1 MRLIDHATESYK
13 LAWPVV
19 VTRTGVLTMELIDI
33 VMVGQ
38 YATSELAYLS
48 IGIMPYM
55 PVFLVLLGL
64 VTGTV
69 VVTATAYGSG
79 RLADCGTAWRRSLPY
94 ALGLGIVG
102 AVFSQLGE
110 PVLLV
115 AGQSDELAHHGGR
128 IMAIIGMGLPAYILT
143 ITSTFF
149 LEGIKRPKP
158 VAVIIILSNVLNIA
172 LNWALVYGNLG
183 MPALGA
189 EGSAITTVI
198 IRWTGCF
205 IILGYILNM
214 KDHHVFGVRIRP
226 QDGWRAW
233 SEQRRFGYSASISI
247 GVESVSFATVGM
259 FAGWLGKSTLAA
271 YSITHNLIALV
282 FMVALGFG
290 SSTTVRVGFFRG
302 RGDRQAQ
309 QIAGWMGL
317 TLNTMS
323 MIGIGVV
330 FVSFS
335 TVLAKGYSS
344 DPIVIAIAAPLI
356 FFCAMVIIVDGG
368 QAIMVSALR
377 GCGDKWAPPLIQ
389 GVSYLLIM
397 VPLAWW
403 LVIDRGGG
411 VIGIYQ
417 AMLMGSAISFVLLS
431 MRFYRV
437 R

>member
-1 MRLIDHATESYK
+1 MRLIDHVTESYK

-19 VTRTGVLTMELIDI
+19 VTRTGIMTMELIDI

-64 VTGTV
+64 VMGTV
-69 VVTATAYGSG
+69 VVTATAFGSG
-79 RLADCGTAWRRSLPY
+79 KLIECGAAWRRSLPY
-94 ALGLGIVG
+94 GLGLGIIG

-110 PVLLV
+110 PVLLFG
-115 AGQSDELAHHGGR
+115 GQSEELAHHGGR
-128 IMAIIGMGLPAYILT
+128 IMAIIGMGLPAYMIT

-149 LEGIKRPKP
+149 LEGIKRAKP
-158 VAVIIILSNVLNIA
+158 VAVIIIVSNVLNIA
-172 LNWALVYGNLG
+172 LNWMLVYGNFG

-189 EGSAITTVI
+189 EGSAIATVI

-205 IILGYILNM
+205 VILGYILNM
-214 KDHHVFGVRIRP
+214 KDHHVFGVRLSPRG
-226 QDGWRAW
+226 GWRAW
-233 SEQRRFGYSASISI
+233 AEQRQFGYSAAVSI
-247 GVESVSFATVGM
+247 GVESVSFSTVGM

-302 RGDRQAQ
+302 RVDRLAQ
-309 QIAGWMGL
+309 QIAGWTGL
-317 TLNTMS
+317 TLNTVAMLA
-323 MIGIGVV
+323 IGIV
-330 FVSFS
+330 FVSSS
-335 TVLAKGYSS
+335 TVLASAYSS
-344 DPIVIAIAAPLI
+344 DPVVIAIAAPLI
-356 FFCAMVIIVDGG
+356 TFCAIVIMADGG
-368 QAIMVSALR
+368 QAVMVHALR

-389 GVSYLLIM
+389 SASYLLIM
-397 VPLAWW
+397 IPLAWW
-403 LVIDRGGG
+403 LAIDRGGG
-411 VIGIYQ
+411 VIGIFH
-417 AMLMGSAISFVLLS
+417 AMLTGSAISFVLLS
-431 MRFYRV
+431 VRFYRT